1 MLKII
6 TMQTH
11 NDIIQREQA
20 KIALKTALTAHNGK
34 TTQDAVAD
42 AIAKLAVLNPTPDPA
57 QNRVLLEGNW
67 LLISAP
73 NFPGKL
79 SDEANRY
86 VYTLDRLTFNQFEPV
101 NLRVVIEGVVQ
112 PVWGTDKEKEY
123 TYDIVIEF
131 KIIDPKFPKLKGIVK
146 NLAGLFSCWGRY
158 PASEVY
164 WRRINSF
171 SRSRSRTN

>member
-1 MLKII
+1 
-6 TMQTH
+6 MQTH